1 MRQIYGKIPCYID
14 FLKGVNGAD
23 YPTARALMCSVIG
36 NEASRF
42 YNLFSDSRRL
52 NEIDR
57 KQYAQLVNVDTGSAG
72 GFQMSDAVLMGSLKT
87 LSMLLEKCYG
97 EKVIILIDEYD
108 VPLSKAYERNYYDKM
123 VLLIRNMLR
132 KLLKQMTACIFQC

>member
-1 MRQIYGKIPCYID
+1 MERIILLHGHLCVRLSGMKHPDSII
-14 FLKGVNGAD
+14 F
-23 YPTARALMCSVIG
+23 
-36 NEASRF
+36 
-42 YNLFSDSRRL
+42 FSDSRRL

-97 EKVIILIDEYD
+97 GK
-108 VPLSKAYERNYYDKM
+108 SNYLD
-123 VLLIRNMLR
+123 
-132 KLLKQMTACIFQC
+132 